1 VERVLNLVAWLGT
14 GLVFV
19 AAAVR
24 VLGWADTIT
33 VSQDADRYAMYASWA
48 GLALVLLYTLSQWR
62 HIVQWF
68 GSRNARYGTLAS
80 VSVLVG
86 LGILVAVNYVSTR
99 QNKRWDLTENKQYTL
114 SDQTVKLLQGLKE
127 PVKFTV
133 FDRNT
138 NFDRFRTRLANYEYS
153 SRQVSTDYIDP
164 DQRPVQAKEYEV
176 QQYGTVVVE
185 HQGRKE
191 RVTSDAEQDLTNAL
205 IKVLNPSKKKVYFL
219 GGHGEKDTTVS
230 ERTGYSTISEDL
242 KRDNYEFD
250 KLVLAQTPEIPAD
263 ATVLVLAGPRTDLLE
278 QEVPI
283 LKSYLDKSGKLLVLM
298 DPSDDFKAPGQM
310 PRLEGLLAE
319 WGIQATQSIV
329 VDASGRTSVATVP
342 VAAPPYPVHAITD
355 RFDLVTMFPLV
366 RAMVPTATLPEGRT
380 PQPILQTH
388 QRSWAET
395 TLSSLET
402 PEQLA
407 PETEKGDIAGPVSI
421 GMAVSVANKAPEPE
435 KKPDAPAGAKPEE
448 TPAGTSE
455 TRVVAIG
462 DSDFA
467 SNAYLG
473 VEGNRDL
480 FMNAVSWLAQQ
491 ESLISIR
498 PREASDRRLTLTAAQ
513 TTMMFWLSI
522 VLVPAAVM
530 GTGVYTWWRRR

>member
-1 VERVLNLVAWLGT
+1 VSRLLNVLTWVGV
-14 GLVFV
+14 GVVMV
-19 AAAVR
+19 AALYR
-24 VLGWADTIT
+24 VAGMNDLVSMSTQAD
-33 VSQDADRYAMYASWA
+33 QYARYAVWS
-48 GLALVLLYTLSQWR
+48 GLGLVLLSMLGLGLS
-62 HIVQWF
+62 
-68 GSRNARYGTLAS
+68 GGRNARYGTLAS
-80 VSVLVG
+80 VSALVG
-86 LGILVAVNYVSTR
+86 LAILVAVNYVSAR
-99 QNKRWDLTENKQYTL
+99 QNKRWDLTENRQYTL
-114 SDQTVKLLQGLKE
+114 SDQTVKLLQGLTE

-138 NFDRFRTRLANYEYS
+138 NFDRFRTRLTNYQYN

-164 DQRPVQAKEYEV
+164 DQNPAQAKAYEI

-185 HQGRKE
+185 YQGRKE
-191 RVTSDAEQDLTNAL
+191 RVTTDAEQDLTNAL
-205 IKVLNPSKKKVYFL
+205 IKILNPSKKKVYFL
-219 GGHGEKDTTVS
+219 SGHGEKDTGNAD
-230 ERTGYSTISEDL
+230 RTGYSTISEDL

-250 KLVLAQTPEIPAD
+250 KLTLAQTPEIPAD

-278 QEVPI
+278 QEVPT

-298 DPSDDFKAPGQM
+298 DPSDDFKAPSSM
-310 PRLEGLLAE
+310 PRLAGLLAE
-319 WGIQATQSIV
+319 WGIQPTASVV
-329 VDASGRTSVATVP
+329 VDVSGRTSVATVP
-342 VAAPPYPVHAITD
+342 VAAPPYPVHPITD

-366 RAMVPTATLPEGRT
+366 RAMVPTATIPEGRT

-395 TLSSLET
+395 TLTSLET
-402 PEQLA
+402 PDALA
-407 PETEKGDIAGPVSI
+407 PETDKGDIAGPVSI
-421 GMAVSVANKAPEPE
+421 GMAVAVANKAPEPE
-435 KKPDAPAGAKPEE
+435 KKPDGATEAAPSDAPAS
-448 TPAGTSE
+448 TSE

-462 DSDFA
+462 DSDFVT
-467 SNAYLG
+467 NAYLG

-513 TTMMFWLSI
+513 QTMMFWLSI

-530 GTGVYTWWRRR
+530 GTGAYTWWRRR